1 MIQTRT
7 VKLRIVS
14 ISLSTLLAAAMPG
27 SSAAR
32 GNPIQQSGISASEL
46 RNLADV
52 LPPKSGSIQ
61 SIEFLRSDG
70 FSIDRAAVL
79 TQPRGGGWKILV
91 FHLEK
96 NGKFAPEW
104 KSETLTDSFAVSSSS
119 AFQTRTVG
127 TAEQVLQFSGCAAHT
142 CPDVFSV
149 LLYSPLK
156 KAAFTATYIHGKV
169 TYSPNLD
176 SPDNRDYKNAVDEFV
191 KKRRTGRTE
200 DKRGQHGSL
209 SE

>member
-1 MIQTRT
+1 M
-7 VKLRIVS
+7 KLRIVS
-14 ISLSTLLAAAMPG
+14 VCLTALLITAMQAN
-27 SSAAR
+27 SAAR
-32 GNPIQQSGISASEL
+32 GILQKTGLSASQL
-46 RNLADV
+46 QNLVDV

-96 NGKFAPEW
+96 TGKFASEW
-104 KSETLTDSFAVSSSS
+104 KSETLPASFAVSSSS
-119 AFQTRTVG
+119 AFQARTVG
-127 TAEQVLQFSGCAAHT
+127 TAEQALQFSGCAAHT

-156 KAAFTATYIHGKV
+156 KTAFTATYVRGKV
-169 TYSPNLD
+169 SYSPNLE
-176 SPDNRDYKNAVDEFV
+176 SPENRDYKDALDEFV
-191 KKRRTGRTE
+191 KQRR
-200 DKRGQHGSL
+200 